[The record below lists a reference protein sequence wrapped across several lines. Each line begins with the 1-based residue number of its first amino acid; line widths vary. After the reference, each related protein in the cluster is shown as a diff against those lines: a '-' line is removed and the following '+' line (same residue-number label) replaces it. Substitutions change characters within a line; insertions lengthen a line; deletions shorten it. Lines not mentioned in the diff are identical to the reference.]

1 MSFKLYCYI
10 RVAEVGR
17 LSANAKNAFN
27 SFVGRVFANSRQ
39 KTLFFR
45 VLPKLQQKGSF
56 YLVLPSFYL
65 VLPSFT
71 QFLPSFTQFLLVLP
85 SFYLVLPSFYLVFTR
100 QGLKFS
106 SESKLFGERRSR
118 NSCHPVVIVIVI
130 GGIFLVA
137 PMDQSEVIVCHHSLV
152 NHQSINAA
160 TLILSMAV
168 IIDDTNERQSNQLQL
183 CSLCLMFKCILSA
196 AMDQIP

>member
-65 VLPSFT
+65 VLPSFY
-71 QFLPSFTQFLLVLP
+71 Q
-85 SFYLVLPSFYLVFTR
+85 FYLVFTQFYLVFTR

>member
-1 MSFKLYCYI
+1 MHFSSKGVAKLMGQDVAAPCPIVGVLKFVTHIHSYQFWPFYLFRKNQEQI
-10 RVAEVGR
+10 LGGRVAEVGK
-17 LSANAKNAFN
+17 LSASAKNAFN

-106 SESKLFGERRSR
+106 SESKLFVKRRLR
-118 NSCHPVVIVIVI
+118 NSCHP
-130 GGIFLVA
+130 GPKIF
-137 PMDQSEVIVCHHSLV
+137 
-152 NHQSINAA
+152 
-160 TLILSMAV
+160 
-168 IIDDTNERQSNQLQL
+168 
-183 CSLCLMFKCILSA
+183 
-196 AMDQIP
+196 

>member
-27 SFVGRVFANSRQ
+27 SFVGCVFANSRQ
-39 KTLFFR
+39 K
-45 VLPKLQQKGSF
+45 GSF
-56 YLVLPSFYL
+56 
-65 VLPSFT
+65 LPSFT
-71 QFLPSFTQFLLVLP
+71 QFYRVLPSFTQFLLVLP
-85 SFYLVLPSFYLVFTR
+85 SFYLGLPSFTQFYLVLPSFTQLYLVFTR